1 MKTLQEYVSI
11 DWGLDLLIF
20 KENFLMGQQMEF

>member
-1 MKTLQEYVSI
+1 MKTLQKYVSI